1 MAHPLPSSFS
11 LLVPFLVCCCVVVV
25 VWWQHRV
32 VVVMWL
38 VVGNGGCDDV
48 VMSCDV
54 TGTGLAQVWVQVHV
68 ELPMG
73 YPCYALL

>member
-1 MAHPLPSSFS
+1 M
-11 LLVPFLVCCCVVVV
+11 
-25 VWWQHRV
+25 